1 MKLIKIII
9 LLQLLFVMHSC
20 YTVHKSVIQDFD
32 YCYSKSETGI
42 ESLININGYYE
53 VSYTSLIENKVI
65 RQEAVVF
72 YDDGIYLEFPSVEML
87 LDSHSISKKS
97 WGEMN
102 VNCGIYKL
110 FLDTIKVQ
118 YVYIG
123 SATSGCETIF
133 YKVKRFDTIDEVFYG
148 NCEAPPKMFLKNN
161 EVSKSIKFIPYSKI
175 PEANQIWL
183 KQKKWFWC
191 DEQEWKAYKDSIQ

>member
-20 YTVHKSVIQDFD
+20 YTVNKSVIQDLD

-42 ESLININGYYE
+42 ESIININGYYE
-53 VSYTSLIENKVI
+53 ISYISINEI
-65 RQEAVVF
+65 RKEAVVF

-102 VNCGIYKL
+102 VKCGIYKL
-110 FLDTIKVQ
+110 LQDTIKVQ

-133 YKVKRFDTIDEVFYG
+133 YKVKRFDSIEKVFYG
-148 NCEAPPKMFLKNN
+148 NCDTPPRMFLKNN
-161 EVSKSIKFIPYSKI
+161 QVSVSINFIPYFKI
-175 PEANQIWL
+175 PNANQIWL

-191 DEQEWKAYKDSIQ
+191 NKDEWKAYRDSIK

>member
-1 MKLIKIII
+1 MKILKFII

-20 YTVHKSVIQDFD
+20 YIVHKSTIQEFD
-32 YCYSKSETGI
+32 YCYSNSETGI

-53 VSYTSLIENKVI
+53 VSYASLNENKII
-65 RQEAVVF
+65 RKEAIVF

-87 LDSHSISKKS
+87 YDSLSVSRKS

-102 VNCGIYKL
+102 VRCGIYKY
-110 FLDTIKVQ
+110 FQDTIKVQ

-123 SATSGCETIF
+123 SATSGCETIY
-133 YKVKRFDTIDEVFYG
+133 YKVKRFDSIDEILCG
-148 NCEAPPKMFLKNN
+148 NCDTPPKMFLKNN
-161 EVSKSIKFIPYSKI
+161 QISVSINFIPYSKI
-175 PEANQIWL
+175 PNANQIWL

-191 DEQEWKAYKDSIQ
+191 NEQEWKAYKDSIH